1 VVLDPKINPDNME
14 MYADKESRG
23 GILEPPA
30 ACDLLWKEKQIY
42 EMMHRNDSIL
52 IALDSKA
59 KIGQDVSGE
68 VAAREKL
75 LLPLYTQVAVAYC
88 DLHDTPGRMQAV
100 GAIREA
106 LTWRTSRSYL
116 HWRIRRRIQ
125 ETAIGAK
132 LRQRVPSI
140 SQERVE
146 AFLVDLR
153 TAAGTD
159 ADQGVAEW
167 FEANSDLV
175 DRRVGEAQD
184 GAAADELYRIFQSL
198 QPGTRAAVLRDLDGF
213 ARVSGASR

>member
-1 VVLDPKINPDNME
+1 M
-14 MYADKESRG
+14 S
-23 GILEPPA
+23 
-30 ACDLLWKEKQIY
+30 
-42 EMMHRNDSIL
+42 
-52 IALDSKA
+52 
-59 KIGQDVSGE
+59 
-68 VAAREKL
+68 
-75 LLPLYTQVAVAYC
+75 
-88 DLHDTPGRMQAV
+88 
-100 GAIREA
+100 
-106 LTWRTSRSYL
+106 LTRSRSYL

-175 DRRVGEAQD
+175 AR
-184 GAAADELYRIFQSL
+184 F
-198 QPGTRAAVLRDLDGF
+198 LRLPSANF
-213 ARVSGASR
+213 SKSAKFSK